1 MNDETDI
8 KEAVIDQLEEVVN
21 KAREELSV
29 IKCSDHG
36 TALLKLDMIRA
47 EGRFDI
53 KCCCDKGEALV
64 EAAIAKL

>member
-1 MNDETDI
+1 MNDETQI
-8 KEAVIDQLEEVVN
+8 KDAVIDQLEEVVK
-21 KAREELSV
+21 KARADLSQV
-29 IKCSDHG
+29 LCVEHG
-36 TALLKLDMIRA
+36 VALLKLDMIRA

>member
-8 KEAVIDQLEEVVN
+8 KDAVIDQLEEVVN
-21 KAREELSV
+21 KAREDLKAVMCTE
-29 IKCSDHG
+29 HG
-36 TALLKLDMIRA
+36 QALKTLKMIRE